1 MGMHCRSP
9 QINQLLYV
17 FFCKYSC
24 IRSSSTPA
32 LKAKLGWR
40 LFMPRRVLQTSS
52 TMLSI
57 WAWMSLRLMSE
68 RGLQY
73 WSIYTAPEMN
83 KNYRVNSY
91 FHLFLSVVIHRR
103 LLGPQLFTPLL
114 QMWSYLGCQV
124 WLLLRHWE
132 GATSLQQRLHFVI
145 IIIFLIY
152 QNSLRG
158 HGLKRTVW
166 YMPYLHSLLGRE
178 INTIKEIF
186 SSYFSVPNFLIV
198 QNPTTLK
205 TYKTVYWD
213 LKKK

>member
-1 MGMHCRSP
+1 MGRHCRIP

-17 FFCKYSC
+17 FFCKYSW
-24 IRSSSTPA
+24 IQSNSTPA

-83 KNYRVNSY
+83 KNYWMNSY
-91 FHLFLSVVIHRR
+91 FYLFLLVVIHPR
-103 LLGPQLFTPLL
+103 LLGPWLFTPLL
-114 QMWSYLGCQV
+114 QMWFLSWMSGLAANT
-124 WLLLRHWE
+124 LRRNNIL
-132 GATSLQQRLHFVI
+132 TQRRLHFII

-186 SSYFSVPNFLIV
+186 SSYFSLPNFLIV
-198 QNPTTLK
+198 QNPATLK
-205 TYKTVYWD
+205 TYIRQFIET
-213 LKKK
+213 